1 MIKLSLAMSSEPAN
15 TAVTIS
21 PKVKEQALAQLQQ
34 IKRGT
39 AEIVP
44 EAELLSKL
52 ERSLASG
59 KPLRIKLG
67 VDPSTADLHLGHT
80 VVLQKLKTFQELG
93 HQVLF
98 LIGDFTAQIGDPTGK
113 SETRKQL
120 TKEEVQRNT
129 KTYSDQVLKILNP
142 SKTQIVFNSQ
152 WNDALK
158 IQDVIRLASQMT
170 VARLLER
177 DDFSKRYST
186 QQPIA
191 LHEFL
196 YPILQAFDSVQ
207 LRADVELG
215 GTDQKFNVLLGRE
228 YQKNAGQEP
237 QAVVLLPILEG
248 TDGVSKMSKSL
259 GNAIGITETPKDI
272 FGKIMSVSDVLML
285 RFYELLTDHG
295 LDKIKAMHPKEA
307 KVALAYDLVER
318 FHGTESAD
326 EASAEFDAVFSKKQ
340 VPTDIPTVTV
350 TVAQIG
356 LSKVLAE
363 NDVVTSLSE
372 ARRLIAQGG
381 VTVNGHKIVDTAYI
395 IEGESEALIKAGKRK
410 FLKVLFRPRGQA

>member
-1 MIKLSLAMSSEPAN
+1 MSDATPTAEITPQIK
-15 TAVTIS
+15 
-21 PKVKEQALAQLQQ
+21 KQALEQLAQ

-52 ERSLASG
+52 ERSIANN

-67 VDPSTADLHLGHT
+67 VDPSTADLHIGHT
-80 VVLQKLKTFQELG
+80 VVLNKLKTFQELG

-120 TKEEVQRNT
+120 SKEDVKGFS

-152 WNDALK
+152 WTDGLK
-158 IQDVIRLASQMT
+158 ISEVIKLAAQMT

-177 DDFSKRYST
+177 DDFAKRYKEGHS
-186 QQPIA
+186 ISV
-191 LHEFL
+191 HEFM

-215 GTDQKFNVLLGRE
+215 GTDQKFNVLLGRD
-228 YQKNAGQEP
+228 YQKNAGQET
-237 QAVVLLPILEG
+237 QAVVLMPLLEG
-248 TDGVSKMSKSL
+248 TDGVQKMSKSL
-259 GNAIGITETPKDI
+259 GNSIGINDAPKEI
-272 FGKIMSVSDVLML
+272 FGKVMSISDKLMM
-285 RFYELLTDHG
+285 RYFELLTDID
-295 LDKIKAMHPKEA
+295 LDKVKAMHPKEA
-307 KVALAYDLVER
+307 KVLLGYELVKR
-318 FHGTESAD
+318 FYNTEEAD
-326 EASAEFDAVFSKKQ
+326 GAAQEFENVFSKKQ
-340 VPTDIPTVTV
+340 VPDNLPEIIVPMN
-350 TVAQIG
+350 QIG
-356 LSKVLAE
+356 LTKVLAE
-363 NDVVTSLSE
+363 NEVVTSLSE

-381 VTVNGHKIVDTAYI
+381 VSVDGIKITDTAHM
-395 IEGESEALIKAGKRK
+395 IEGPNEVLIKAGKRK
-410 FLKVLFRPRGQA
+410 FLKVVFKPVKATQPKAD